1 MSEERIN
8 AEKLSE
14 GQLLLRRNYEEDGQY
29 YYMNYLD
36 RQYTRDMREQRY
48 IDHISY
54 YNFIPPTFSDDGQD
68 IQRDKFYRWFI
79 GYTPDPRDTYFT
91 CLFAAAQYLTR
102 VDFLLEFLCKLWH
115 FTKDGFWK
123 ELTIYFQDQYI
134 LNPQNVKLKTAFDII
149 FKHDLDLQ
157 PLRFYETPDVN
168 YGFSKMVRPATP
180 QDLTATTSSTSQ
192 PLPSGEPFAFTPKKK
207 TGSVY
212 AIKDK
217 ETQEIIYIGQT
228 KDFAQRKQQHLNMI
242 DHGTALWY
250 PQAREDGYLSNKV
263 EITILQDFTPDN
275 IEERSKKEKEL
286 ILKYKPKYNTQ
297 YLK

>member
-1 MSEERIN
+1 
-8 AEKLSE
+8 
-14 GQLLLRRNYEEDGQY
+14 
-29 YYMNYLD
+29 
-36 RQYTRDMREQRY
+36 MR
-48 IDHISY
+48 H
-54 YNFIPPTFSDDGQD
+54 FAKHP
-68 IQRDKFYRWFI
+68 
-79 GYTPDPRDTYFT
+79 TYF
-91 CLFAAAQYLTR
+91 FVYIY
-102 VDFLLEFLCKLWH
+102 LCKLGSEKTKWYWH
-115 FTKDGFWK
+115 PTTVAKITGLSRPTVNAAFKALEEDEFLIKTHKSSSNTYYSFTR
-123 ELTIYFQDQYI
+123 EPLCIYLEFQ
-134 LNPQNVKLKTAFDII
+134 L
-149 FKHDLDLQ
+149 
-157 PLRFYETPDVN
+157 YETPDVN

-192 PLPSGEPFAFTPKKK
+192 PPPSGEPFAFTPKKK

-250 PQAREDGYLSNKV
+250 PQAREDGYSSNKV
-263 EITILQDFTPDN
+263 EITILQDFMPDN

>member
-1 MSEERIN
+1 MSDKEVNIDE
-8 AEKLSE
+8 LSE
-14 GQLLLRRNYEEDGQY
+14 GQLLSRSGWEEDGQHY
-29 YYMNYLD
+29 NMCYID
-36 RQYTRDMREQRY
+36 RQYRRELREEGYGKAIARY
-48 IDHISY
+48 K
-54 YNFIPPTFSDDGQD
+54 FIPPVFSNSGQD
-68 IQRDKFYRWFI
+68 IQRDEFYQWFI

-91 CLFAAAQYLTR
+91 CLLAAAQYLTR
-102 VDFLLEFLCKLWH
+102 VDFFLEFLLKLWH

-123 ELTIYFQDQYI
+123 ELTIYFQDKYI
-134 LNPQNVKLKTAFDII
+134 LNPQSVKLQTAFDII

-180 QDLTATTSSTSQ
+180 QDSITANPSSPQ
-192 PLPSGEPFAFTPKKK
+192 LPPSGEPFAFTPKKK

-217 ETQEIIYIGQT
+217 ESQEIIYIGQT
-228 KDFAQRKQQHLNMI
+228 KDFTQRKQQHLNMI

-250 PQAREDGYLSNKV
+250 PQAREDGYSSNKV

-275 IEERSKKEKEL
+275 IEERAKIEKEL

>member
-1 MSEERIN
+1 MSDKEVKIDE
-8 AEKLSE
+8 LSE
-14 GQLLLRRNYEEDGQY
+14 GQLLLRSWWEEEGPHYHMCYTDHQYQRKAREERHEKAINYY
-29 YYMNYLD
+29 K
-36 RQYTRDMREQRY
+36 
-48 IDHISY
+48 
-54 YNFIPPTFSDDGQD
+54 FIPPTFSDNGQD
-68 IQRDKFYRWFI
+68 IQRNEFYQWFI

-168 YGFSKMVRPATP
+168 YGFSKMVRPAIP
-180 QDLTATTSSTSQ
+180 QNSITAASFTSQ
-192 PLPSGEPFAFTPKKK
+192 LPLSGEPSKFTPKKK

-212 AIKDK
+212 AIKNK

-228 KDFAQRKQQHLNMI
+228 KDFTQRKQQHLNMI
-242 DHGTALWY
+242 DHGTTLWY

-263 EITILQDFTPDN
+263 EIVILQDFTPDN
-275 IEERSKKEKEL
+275 IEERSKVEKEL
-286 ILKYKPKYNTQ
+286 ILKYKPRYNTQ